1 MMPMLTGIPLYTA
14 SNGADRQAFLP
25 DVLQTLGMVANQAVD
40 IQLKLLQV
48 LLSIL
53 TYNQDVHDDILGNVS
68 CHICTPSDS

>member
-1 MMPMLTGIPLYTA
+1 MPIPTAIPLCTA
-14 SNGADRQAFLP
+14 YNGADRQAFLP

-53 TYNQDVHDDILGNVS
+53 TYNQDVHDDILGHVS
-68 CHICTPSDS
+68 CHFCIRSNP

>member
-1 MMPMLTGIPLYTA
+1 MPLRTVIRICTA
-14 SNGADRQAFLP
+14 SGGADRQAFLP

-68 CHICTPSDS
+68 CHFCIRSNS